1 MESIILTVGECL
13 RKFLKE
19 YILAPQLG
27 NNSTLKNISSG
38 PVVNGN
44 SLAT

>member
-13 RKFLKE
+13 RQFLKE
-19 YILAPQLG
+19 YIPQLG